1 MKIGKGRESW
11 KPEST
16 RNFEQRRGVIDEMT
30 DVHHIRLD
38 LAQDL
43 FMHRLK
49 IRKIECIPKP
59 NIRPHV
65 AINSND
71 RDVFVNVMFDILVLP
86 GLSDLG
92 RCYDERSVAKSCK
105 FVRDAPRIRF
115 GSKIVVREVAVD
127 INCDPHVKFISTCN
141 S

>member
-1 MKIGKGRESW
+1 MKIGEGSKSWNLESA
-11 KPEST
+11 
-16 RNFEQRRGVIDEMT
+16 RNLEERRGVIDEVT

-43 FMHRLK
+43 FVHRLK
-49 IRKIECIPKP
+49 IRKMECISKT

-71 RDVFVNVMFDILVLP
+71 RDVFVNAMLNILVLP
-86 GLSDLG
+86 CLADLG
-92 RCYDERSVAKSCK
+92 RRYDERSVAKSCK
-105 FVRDAPRIRF
+105 FARDAPRIRF
-115 GSKIVVREVAVD
+115 GSKVVVREVAVD
-127 INCDPHVKFISTCN
+127 INCDPHVKFISACN